1 MMWQTDIVF
10 ILTHLSTIC
19 SLIIF
24 LLLLKIKRKTQIH
37 LVFILSMLLLTIWNI
52 STLIETSI
60 RKLYNY
66 TEMIFVNINYLSI
79 CFIPLCILF
88 IGIVY
93 SKTKIRFS
101 YKYLILF
108 IIPTISTA
116 LIWTNEYHN
125 LFFIKFSSYS
135 NEAIYGWYYYFHS
148 IFSYSIIFIGL
159 FYLFSASI
167 KISGF
172 FSNQTKLILIGII
185 GPLFV
190 NIIYSFNLFPLS
202 FDINSVVFTF
212 TSICFSVAI
221 LKYNFLSIAPIALQT
236 VVDRISDGFLV
247 VNEDYRIIDFNKTIS
262 MTFKDITTIRRNESL
277 PHVLEGTSLNKEI
290 EKLLYIIE
298 KTKESGSPI
307 SVEKHI
313 MKFNFDKHF
322 RIEFTPIISNKNY
335 LGTIILFKDITE
347 NIKYIETI
355 EEKHAIMME
364 QERLASL
371 GQLIGGIAHN
381 LNTPIMSIAGA
392 VEGLRDLVNEY
403 ESSIDDAA
411 ITVEDHHEIAG
422 EMRTWLDKIKP
433 YCAYMSDII
442 NAVKGQARNFNQSIA
457 LTFTVDELI
466 KRIELLMK
474 YELIRYNCTLK
485 TIINVNKQTELY
497 GDINS
502 LVQIFDNII
511 INAIQAYEGRNGV
524 IEFSINN
531 INESILFTIK
541 DYAKGIPESIKG
553 KLLKEMVTTKG
564 KDGTGLG
571 MFMSYSTIRGRFG
584 GKMWFE
590 SEEGKGTAFFIQ
602 LPYEKLSENL
612 A

>member
-1 MMWQTDIVF
+1 MLQFDVF
-10 ILTHLSTIC
+10 FVLTSISTI
-19 SLIIF
+19 SSIIIMIVLF
-24 LLLLKIKRKTQIH
+24 RNKKKTQINR
-37 LVFILSMLLLTIWNI
+37 VFIAFNTLVVIWNI
-52 STLIETSI
+52 STFMESYI
-60 RKLYNY
+60 RKLYDY
-66 TEMIFVNINYLSI
+66 TEMIFVNINYFSI
-79 CFIPLCILF
+79 CFVPVCILF
-88 IGIVY
+88 LGLVY
-93 SKTKIRFS
+93 AKTKIRFS
-101 YKYLILF
+101 YKYFLLF
-108 IIPTISTA
+108 IIPVFTTII
-116 LIWTNEYHN
+116 IWTNDLHS
-125 LFFIKFSSYS
+125 LFFIKYS
-135 NEAIYGWYYYFHS
+135 IYSKEAIYGSYYYFHS
-148 IFSYSIIFIGL
+148 IFSYSLIFIGL
-159 FYLFSASI
+159 YYLFSASI
-167 KISGF
+167 KNSGF
-172 FSNQTKLILIGII
+172 FSNQSKLILTGII

-190 NIIYSFNLFPLS
+190 NIIYSFNILPLT
-202 FDINSVVFTF
+202 FDINSVAFTF

-247 VNEDYRIIDFNKTIS
+247 VNEEFRVINFNKTIET
-262 MTFKDITTIRRNESL
+262 TFKDIATIRRNETL
-277 PHVLEGTSLNKEI
+277 QNIMEGTSLINEFDN
-290 EKLLYIIE
+290 LVHII
-298 KTKESGSPI
+298 KNAKDAGIPI
-307 SVEKHI
+307 SIEKHI
-313 MKFNFDKHF
+313 EESNFDKHF
-322 RIEFTPIISNKNY
+322 KIEVTPIISNNSY

-347 NIKYIETI
+347 NIKHIETI

-403 ESSIDDAA
+403 DESIVDPA

-422 EMRTWLDKIKP
+422 EMRSWLDKIKP

-442 NAVKGQARNFNQSIA
+442 NAVKGQARHFNQSIA

-485 TIINVNKQTELY
+485 TIINVNKNTELY

-511 INAIQAYEGRNGV
+511 INAIQAYEGKNGT
-524 IEFSINN
+524 IEFSI
-531 INESILFTIK
+531 ESKEASILFVIR

-602 LPYEKLSENL
+602 LPYDKLSKNL